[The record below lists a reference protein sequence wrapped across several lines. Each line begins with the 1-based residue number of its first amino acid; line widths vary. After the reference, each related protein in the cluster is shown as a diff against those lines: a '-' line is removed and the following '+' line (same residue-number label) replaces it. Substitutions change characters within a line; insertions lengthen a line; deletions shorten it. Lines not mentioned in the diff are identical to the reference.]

1 MPPTIEPMSKYDL
14 VDNFPLPLSQ
24 AAKHFKV
31 SETFLKKVCRMHNI
45 PRWPYRK
52 AHHDRS
58 IISVS
63 FDFYA
68 TWHHSWVDGPYLTQ
82 PFWCSSQIR
91 SEIRKMDLPL
101 KKSQVRF

>member
-1 MPPTIEPMSKYDL
+1 MSKYDL
-14 VDNFPLPLSQ
+14 VDNFHLPLSQ

-68 TWHHSWVDGPYLTQ
+68 PLHYSWVDGAISDPTLLVLLSDSVRNKQDVETSQ
-82 PFWCSSQIR
+82 PG
-91 SEIRKMDLPL
+91 ELPA
-101 KKSQVRF
+101 